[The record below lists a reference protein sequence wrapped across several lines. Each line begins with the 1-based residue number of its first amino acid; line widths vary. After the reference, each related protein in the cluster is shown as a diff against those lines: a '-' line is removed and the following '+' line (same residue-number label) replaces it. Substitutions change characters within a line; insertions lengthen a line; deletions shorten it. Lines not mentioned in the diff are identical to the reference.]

1 MSDWDGED
9 RRRADPRVEAAT
21 QKMDAAMA
29 EVRHLYGSV
38 EELAG
43 AVARSMP
50 RDEIEARAREQKERE
65 RQFRDQAR
73 LIAAGLALLLVIL
86 VAFSMAQVRKLEN
99 RLDRGHDVILCVLK
113 VPEAQRTDAA
123 VLTCQVQK

>member
-1 MSDWDGED
+1 
-9 RRRADPRVEAAT
+9 
-21 QKMDAAMA
+21 MA

-73 LIAAGLALLLVIL
+73 LIAAGLALLLVLL
-86 VAFSMAQVRKLEN
+86 VVFSLAQVRKLEN

-123 VLTCQVQK
+123 VLTCQVQT

>member
-9 RRRADPRVEAAT
+9 RRRNDPRVEAAT

>member
-9 RRRADPRVEAAT
+9 RRRYDPKLE
-21 QKMDAAMA
+21 AAMA

-43 AVARSMP
+43 AVSRSMP

-73 LIAAGLALLLVIL
+73 FMALGLAALFVVLVI
-86 VAFSMAQVRKLEN
+86 FSLSQVNKLEN

-113 VPEAQRTDAA
+113 VPQAERTDAV
-123 VLTCQVQK
+123 VLTCQQAVK